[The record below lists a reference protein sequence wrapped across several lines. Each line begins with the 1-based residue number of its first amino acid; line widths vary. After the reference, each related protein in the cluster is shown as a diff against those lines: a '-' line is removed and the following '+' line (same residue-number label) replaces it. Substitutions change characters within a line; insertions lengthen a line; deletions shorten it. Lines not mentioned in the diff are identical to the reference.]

1 MAGGIYP
8 HWQIRNPLFERLAA
22 LWRKKNPAEDGV
34 LLSRKPGT
42 QAAYEARID
51 ALFAGSKAS
60 RVGAKVLDRSDM
72 LGLLGY
78 SEMPVHLQ
86 ESKVLQGLTNHP
98 NMTAEVW
105 KKIPRWLDQ
114 PAAAFNSE
122 TVPGRLVFVAPD
134 LVNGSL
140 ALLVVEPDATV
151 DRGLTAHLL
160 VNAYD
165 KDGGAP
171 PIGRWA
177 RDGLTRY
184 VDKKKFPAILDASG
198 LQLPGTAFQN
208 KPGTSKILSEKHLAG
223 YMRAHADTA
232 LSRAPS
238 AADRANDILSQKAGS
253 RAPLDALAKG
263 LTRITGIERLTGA
276 IYNKAGY
283 LLDRYTPETIKA
295 GILLDSAFSLDQSP
309 AYPTPQNSKTEHLE
323 SENH

>member
-1 MAGGIYP
+1 MGG
-8 HWQIRNPLFERLAA
+8 F
-22 LWRKKNPAEDGV
+22 
-34 LLSRKPGT
+34 
-42 QAAYEARID
+42 
-51 ALFAGSKAS
+51 AS
-60 RVGAKVLDRSDM
+60 RRVESDT
-72 LGLLGY
+72 
-78 SEMPVHLQ
+78 E
-86 ESKVLQGLTNHP
+86 N
-98 NMTAEVW
+98 
-105 KKIPRWLDQ
+105 
-114 PAAAFNSE
+114 
-122 TVPGRLVFVAPD
+122 GRLKFVAPE
-134 LVNGSL
+134 LVNGSM
-140 ALLVVEPDATV
+140 ALVIIDPKNGALD
-151 DRGLTAHLL
+151 AHLL

-208 KPGTSKILSEKHLAG
+208 KPGTDKILSKKNLAG
-223 YMRAHADTA
+223 YMRANAGTA

-283 LLDRYTPETIKA
+283 LLDRYPPDTIMA
-295 GILLDSAFSLDQSP
+295 GMLSNSAFSLNRSP